1 MSENCAHIWRVLLIA
16 IPVVLTFD
24 EPFDPFVQNAIQ
36 RQEGE
41 RQYLTLKN
49 NANLP
54 QYGECWTQAISQLD
68 ATCAHLTETTQA
80 SLAWRF
86 TKCFMDQTMDS
97 QIELCD
103 VEDKQCL
110 ENVPERI
117 FQAYT
122 NFFTHTQS
130 ICFYLMSQ
138 MWHTETELTINA
150 LRTHS
155 QSVSKQLE
163 MAGRLQV
170 NLLQQQREG
179 LKVQRQLVQHGL
191 NLSEVLHESR
201 GRLARL
207 TAEFRNSTIEH
218 GRQLGDLFR
227 RISMLHNWFIGEY
240 AFIEQIIYFS
250 AQLFVILL
258 MTAAKRTESAR
269 FILFL
274 ASAIQITIECVWNK
288 FRDAVSFDDDGQV
301 NQLGNVWILRKIFIA
316 LIVMIYVTM
325 ATVYVD
331 TQQLTVQ
338 LLKTIQ
344 QQNNELLRILRKNE
358 TRNGNGPSAVGGVP
372 NGHADEI
379 LIEDN
384 VDAQNVLNRDT
395 ELKLNSNEILSSTNG
410 MLDKIRNLERE
421 MTKDLKVGVRL
432 RSRRPTPSLN

>member
-1 MSENCAHIWRVLLIA
+1 MIENRVCIWRISLLF
-16 IPVVLTFD
+16 IPVVFTS

-36 RQEGE
+36 RKEGE
-41 RQYLTLKN
+41 QQYLTLKN

-68 ATCAHLTETTQA
+68 ATCAHLTENTQA
-80 SLAWRF
+80 ALAWRF

-97 QIELCD
+97 QIDLCD
-103 VEDKQCL
+103 LEDKQCL
-110 ENVPERI
+110 ANVPERI

-138 MWHTETELTINA
+138 LWHTETEHTINA

-179 LKVQRQLVQHGL
+179 LKVQRQLVEHGL

-240 AFIEQIIYFS
+240 AFIEQIIYFLS
-250 AQLFVILL
+250 QLFVILL
-258 MTAAKRTESAR
+258 MTAAKRTENSR

-274 ASAIQITIECVWNK
+274 VSGIQILIECVWHK
-288 FRDAVSFDDDGQV
+288 IRESDSFDDDSQV
-301 NQLGNVWILRKIFIA
+301 KQLAYVWIFRKIFIA

-331 TQQLTVQ
+331 AQQLTVQ

-344 QQNNELLRILRKNE
+344 QQNNELLHILRTNE
-358 TRNGNGPSAVGGVP
+358 RRKCNGLNAAVGVP
-372 NGHADEI
+372 NWNAEEI
-379 LIEDN
+379 LNESQ
-384 VDAQNVLNRDT
+384 QNILNRDT
-395 ELKLNSNEILSSTNG
+395 ELKLNSNDILSDTNG
-410 MLDKIRNLERE
+410 MLEKMRNLECE

-432 RSRRPTPSLN
+432 RSRRATANFN